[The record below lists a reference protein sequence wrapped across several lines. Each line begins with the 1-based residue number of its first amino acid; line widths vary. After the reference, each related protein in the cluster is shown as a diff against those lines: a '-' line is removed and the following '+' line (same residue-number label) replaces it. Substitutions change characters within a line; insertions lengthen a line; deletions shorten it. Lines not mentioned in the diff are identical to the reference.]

1 MDFIMFLYYVMSAI
15 IAIVFF
21 WNYFKTKD
29 KQKQILIAI
38 ALLPF
43 LLRLLRWK

>member
-1 MDFIMFLYYVMSAI
+1 MDWIMLLYYVMSAI
-15 IAIVFF
+15 IVIVMV

-29 KQKQILIAI
+29 MQKQILLAI